1 MESSDPQDQGRMR
14 DSQPLDIEE
23 TAMFGAG
30 RETSAMPAGRP
41 RDPGDTFGRYR
52 ILKTLGQGA
61 MGSVHL
67 AHDTQLDRKVA
78 LKIPKFSVGQDAK
91 FIERFL
97 REARSAA
104 TLSHPNICPVF
115 DVGEI
120 DGTHFITMAYIQGH
134 PLSEFVNPDRPQR
147 DRNVASTTRKIALAL
162 HDAHGSGLV
171 HRDVKPANVMI
182 DQRNEPI
189 IMDFGLARP
198 IDDSDDAR
206 LTKDGTILGSPA
218 YMSPEQIE
226 GQSDKLGP
234 ACDIYSLGVILFEL
248 LTGQLPFQGSIAS
261 IIGQVL
267 SKEADNPDKIRSD
280 IDPRLAAICKKAL
293 SKKIEDRFS
302 SMQEFADALT
312 EFLTSTL
319 EAKAPVAQPKT
330 ASNVGRKTG
339 TDTSSGLKLTA
350 APMEF
355 SCSCGQRLSAR
366 RHLAGKRVRCP
377 KCGESVAVPGDPAR
391 QSTQRIDISC
401 TACGQRFMARAALA
415 GKTVKCPMCGRP
427 LTVTKPGQPKTAAKQ
442 IEVACS
448 CGQQF
453 LAKAELAGRRVKC
466 TSCGNPLV
474 IPSAR

>member
-1 MESSDPQDQGRMR
+1 MESSDRQDRTR
-14 DSQPLDIEE
+14 DSQPLSIDE

-30 RETSAMPAGRP
+30 NDTSALPAARP
-41 RDPGDTFGRYR
+41 RNPGDTFGRYR
-52 ILKTLGQGA
+52 VLKTLGQGA
-61 MGSVHL
+61 MGSVYL

-78 LKIPKFSVGQDAK
+78 LKIPRFTVGQDAK
-91 FIERFL
+91 IIERFI

-120 DGTHFITMAYIQGH
+120 EGTHFITMAYIQGH

-147 DRNVASTTRKIALAL
+147 DRNVANTTRRIALAL
-162 HDAHGSGLV
+162 YEAHSSGLV
-171 HRDVKPANVMI
+171 HRDVKPANIMI

-198 IDDSDDAR
+198 IDNGDDAR

-234 ACDIYSLGVILFEL
+234 ACDIYSLGVILYEL
-248 LTGQLPFQGSIAS
+248 LTGQLPFQGSIAA

-267 SKEADNPDKIRSD
+267 SKEADSPDKVRTD
-280 IDPRLAAICKKAL
+280 IDSRLAAICRKAM
-293 SKKIEDRFS
+293 SKKIEDRFPT
-302 SMQEFADALT
+302 MKEFANALT
-312 EFLTSTL
+312 EFLTSKL
-319 EAKAPVAQPKT
+319 EAEKPTTDEKDLANKPT
-330 ASNVGRKTG
+330 RKTG

-350 APMEF
+350 PSMEF
-355 SCSCGQRLSAR
+355 GCRCGQRLSAR
-366 RHLAGKRVRCP
+366 RQLAGKHVRCP
-377 KCGESVAVPGDPAR
+377 RCGDSVAVPGDPSVE
-391 QSTQRIDISC
+391 STQKIDISC
-401 TACGQRFMARAALA
+401 TICGQRFMARARLA
-415 GKTVKCPMCGRP
+415 GKVVKCPMCGRP
-427 LTVTKPGQPKTAAKQ
+427 LTVPKPGQEQSIVKQ

-466 TSCGNPLV
+466 TSCGNPLI
-474 IPSAR
+474 IPLAE